1 MILYYIIAPQLL
13 WSYIARGVM
22 RQFGSLLKHQ
32 TWLPPWTYSSTR
44 YKWQGSS
51 RVININ
57 ATLSLYVK
65 TYTKTYIYTYTYIY
79 IYTLT
84 LYIYIFIHM
93 KLWSLSRVYK
103 VDTESQTIR
112 ASYVHTWFRSNLDFA
127 CVPTCWNKM
136 VKLTPIGRKSKYN
149 YFNLQLLF

>member
-32 TWLPPWTYSSTR
+32 TWLPPRTYSSTR

-57 ATLSLYVK
+57 ATLSLSMWK
-65 TYTKTYIYTYTYIY
+65 HTQKHTYTHTHTYTYTHS
-79 IYTLT
+79 LSM
-84 LYIYIFIHM
+84 YIFIHM
-93 KLWSLSRVYK
+93 KLWSLSIVYK
-103 VDTESQTIR
+103 VYTESQTIR

-127 CVPTCWNKM
+127 CVPTHVLEQN
-136 VKLTPIGRKSKYN
+136 G
-149 YFNLQLLF
+149 

>member
-1 MILYYIIAPQLL
+1 
-13 WSYIARGVM
+13 M
-22 RQFGSLLKHQ
+22 RQFGSILKHQ

-57 ATLSLYVK
+57 ATLSLSMWK
-65 TYTKTYIYTYTYIY
+65 HTQKHTYTHTHTYTYTH
-79 IYTLT
+79 L
-84 LYIYIFIHM
+84 LSIYIFIHM

-112 ASYVHTWFRSNLDFA
+112 ASNVHTWFRSNLDFA
-127 CVPTCWNKM
+127 WPWAPTCDPVDVPYTGKHCMTNIRHTNI
-136 VKLTPIGRKSKYN
+136 TPHTSIHCLANISVW
-149 YFNLQLLF
+149 L